1 MNDLNEKPICYK
13 KDLDE
18 IISLFRGSIESELDN
33 DPTIHIDVEKLIQ
46 EFENKLRENLQI
58 SHSIEENQA
67 DKNAKNEIKRMQAE
81 ANQIKSSIKKYQT
94 NFYDNVQKQIE
105 QELNSKLPRIERFE
119 ENEDY
124 LQNPELLYNL
134 NLLDKNIEKLQ
145 KKVFDKNDAVI
156 KCLEKNTEFARSIST
171 SMNND

>member
-1 MNDLNEKPICYK
+1 MNDINEKPICYK